1 MAMSPA
7 EWTEQ
12 LASERRQLVKADRDI
27 EQGLQRISDQEDR
40 IRELSACGHDSR
52 QAERLVDVL
61 RQTLREWQRH
71 RILIEQRIAYLEQQ
85 VDLEWR

>member
-12 LASERRQLVKADRDI
+12 LASERRQLSKADRDI

-40 IRELSACGHDSR
+40 IRELSAGGHDSR
-52 QAERLVDVL
+52 QAKRLVDVL
-61 RQTLREWQRH
+61 RQTLTEWQRH
-71 RILIEQRIAYLEQQ
+71 RVLIEQRIAYLEQQ